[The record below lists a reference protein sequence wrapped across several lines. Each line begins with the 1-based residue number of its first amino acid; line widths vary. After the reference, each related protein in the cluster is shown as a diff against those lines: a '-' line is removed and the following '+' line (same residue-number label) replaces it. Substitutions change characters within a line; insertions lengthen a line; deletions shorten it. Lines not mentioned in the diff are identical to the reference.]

1 MKTVK
6 TVAAISIPFLII
18 STIGFLNTVFCIIT
32 CVGIYCM
39 AVSLRQSSIQTG
51 RDLDEIERQEI
62 EEEHALQDTIDE
74 VDAFLK
80 ESINRRQNR
89 LVLIDKEKKD

>member
-18 STIGFLNTVFCIIT
+18 STIGYLNTVFCIIT

-62 EEEHALQDTIDE
+62 EEEQALQNTIDE

-89 LVLIDKEKKD
+89 LVLIDKKKKD

>member
-18 STIGFLNTVFCIIT
+18 STIGFLNTVFCIMT
-32 CVGIYCM
+32 CVGIYYM

-62 EEEHALQDTIDE
+62 EEEQALQDTIDE

>member
-32 CVGIYCM
+32 CVGIYGM

-62 EEEHALQDTIDE
+62 EEEQALQDTIDE
-74 VDAFLK
+74 VAAFLK

>member
-6 TVAAISIPFLII
+6 AIAVISVPFFII
-18 STIGFLNTVFCIIT
+18 STIGFLNTLFCIIT
-32 CVGIYCM
+32 CVGIYSM
-39 AVSLRQSSIQTG
+39 AISLRQSSIQTG
-51 RDLDEIERQEI
+51 GDLEEIKRYEI
-62 EEEHALQDTIDE
+62 EEEQALQDTIDE

-89 LVLIDKEKKD
+89 LVLIDKEKND